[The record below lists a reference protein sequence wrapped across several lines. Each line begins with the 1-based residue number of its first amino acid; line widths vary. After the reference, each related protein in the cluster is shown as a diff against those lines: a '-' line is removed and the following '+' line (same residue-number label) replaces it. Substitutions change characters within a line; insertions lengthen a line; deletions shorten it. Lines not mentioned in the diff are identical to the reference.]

1 MLIYVQI
8 LGLAAMELQTIENL
22 PKKYLMFHACGKD
35 FFCKN
40 NISIKNTLIWIEKNF
55 PLQRLLWEPTKTY
68 FPWT

>member
-40 NISIKNTLIWIEKNF
+40 NISIKNTLI
-55 PLQRLLWEPTKTY
+55 
-68 FPWT
+68 